1 MSSIYETQL
10 QDMLSTHHTIGA
22 GEDEDEMFLTSGD
35 DEDRLYDAILGAK
48 DEAAIVSRI
57 ASFRIPAMAKLSPA
71 ARARLMALSSGAKLV
86 RRIAEVNNARQAL
99 RPNSYCPFTS
109 TPLNPLPGVAPQVAT
124 GTITIQPGGGNGY
137 WKFLGFYIPDYFH
150 NLFAFTSLQIA
161 GQEVIYGTST
171 STASA
176 PANAVSCGVF
186 NSRSPNVFNLTP
198 WMGQTFSNTQNIVI
212 QVTTTVNAGQ
222 FLQSL
227 GGDAAAGT
235 AIAATDTLTLTGAVL
250 TQVDPCDVSLPGVDR
265 KLSRR
270 QISGAMRNALSFMR

>member
-1 MSSIYETQL
+1 MTVYETQL
-10 QDMLSTHHTIGA
+10 QDLINTHHSVGA

-35 DEDRLYDAILGAK
+35 DEDRLYDSILGAK

-57 ASFRIPAMAKLSPA
+57 ASFRLPPTAQLSPA
-71 ARARLMALSSGAKLV
+71 SRARLLALASGAKLV
-86 RRIAEVNNARQAL
+86 RRIAEVSNARQAL

-109 TPLNPLPGVAPQVAT
+109 VALNPLGGATPT
-124 GTITIQPGGGNGY
+124 GTITVQPGGGNGS
-137 WKFLGFYIPDYFH
+137 WKFLGFFIPDYFH

-161 GQEVIYGTST
+161 GQEVIYGTN
-171 STASA
+171 SA
-176 PANAVSCGVF
+176 GAGSSNGVSCGVF

-212 QVTTTVNAGQ
+212 QVTTAVTNGQ

-235 AIAATDTLTLTGAVL
+235 AIAAGDTLTLTGAVL

-270 QISGAMRNALSFMR
+270 AISGAMRNALSFLR

>member
-1 MSSIYETQL
+1 MSPYETQL
-10 QDMLSTHHTIGA
+10 QDLINTHHSIGA
-22 GEDEDEMFLTSGD
+22 GEDEDELFLTSGE
-35 DEDRLYDAILGAK
+35 DEDRLYDAVLGAK

-57 ASFRIPAMAKLSPA
+57 ASFRLPPTARLSPA
-71 ARARLMALSSGAKLV
+71 SRARLMALSSGAKLV
-86 RRIAEVNNARQAL
+86 RRIAEVSNARQAL

-109 TPLNPLPGVAPQVAT
+109 AAVNPLGGGTPTAT
-124 GTITIQPGGGNGY
+124 VTIQPGGGNGS

-161 GQEVIYGTST
+161 GQEVIYGTN
-171 STASA
+171 
-176 PANAVSCGVF
+176 NAGAGSSNGVSCGVF

-212 QVTTTVNAGQ
+212 QVTTTVTAGQ
-222 FLQSL
+222 PLQIL
-227 GGDAAAGT
+227 GTPIAA
-235 AIAATDTLTLTGAVL
+235 AIAAVDTLTLTGAVL

-270 QISGAMRNALSFMR
+270 AISGAMRNALSFMR

>member
-1 MSSIYETQL
+1 MSLYETQL
-10 QDMLSTHHTIGA
+10 QDLINTHHAVGA
-22 GEDEDEMFLTSGD
+22 GEDVEDEMFLTSGD
-35 DEDRLYDAILGAK
+35 DEDRLYDSILGAK

-57 ASFRIPAMAKLSPA
+57 ASFRVPPTAQLSPA
-71 ARARLMALSSGAKLV
+71 SRARLMALSSGAKLV

-109 TPLNPLPGVAPQVAT
+109 IPLNPLGGLTPTAQIV
-124 GTITIQPGGGNGY
+124 IQPGGGNGY
-137 WKFLGFYIPDYFH
+137 WKFLGFFIPDYFH

-161 GQEVIYGTST
+161 GQEVIYGTSA
-171 STASA
+171 ASA
-176 PANAVSCGVF
+176 GSSSNGVSCGVF

-198 WMGQTFSNTQNIVI
+198 WMGQTFTNTQNIVI
-212 QVTTTVNAGQ
+212 NVTTAVSQ
-222 FLQSL
+222 LQPLQSL
-227 GGDAAAGT
+227 GGDAAT
-235 AIAATDTLTLTGAVL
+235 PIQAADTLTLTGAVL

>member
-1 MSSIYETQL
+1 MSLYETQL
-10 QDMLSTHHTIGA
+10 QDLINTHHSIGA
-22 GEDEDEMFLTSGD
+22 GEDEEELFLTSGE
-35 DEDRLYDAILGAK
+35 DEERLYDSLLGAK

-57 ASFRIPAMAKLSPA
+57 ASFRLPPTAQLSPA
-71 ARARLMALSSGAKLV
+71 SRARLLALSSGAKLV
-86 RRIAEVNNARQAL
+86 RRIAEVSNARQAL

-109 TPLNPLPGVAPQVAT
+109 PALNPIGGVTPTA
-124 GTITIQPGGGNGY
+124 TITIQPGGGNGS

-161 GQEVIYGTST
+161 GQEVIYGTS
-171 STASA
+171 ASVQ
-176 PANAVSCGVF
+176 PGSSNGVSCGVF

-198 WMGQTFSNTQNIVI
+198 WMGQTFLNTQNIVI
-212 QVTTTVNAGQ
+212 QVTTSVNAGQ

-235 AIAATDTLTLTGAVL
+235 AIAAVDTLTLTGAVL

-270 QISGAMRNALSFMR
+270 AVSGAMRNALSFMR

>member
-1 MSSIYETQL
+1 MTVYETQL
-10 QDMLSTHHTIGA
+10 QDLINTHHSVGA

-35 DEDRLYDAILGAK
+35 DEDRLYDSILGAK

-57 ASFRIPAMAKLSPA
+57 ASFRLPPTAQLSPA
-71 ARARLMALSSGAKLV
+71 SRARLLALASGAKLV
-86 RRIAEVNNARQAL
+86 RRIAEVTNARQAL

-109 TPLNPLPGVAPQVAT
+109 AALNPLGGAAPTA
-124 GTITIQPGGGNGY
+124 TITVQPGGGNGS
-137 WKFLGFYIPDYFH
+137 WKFLGFFIPDYFH

-161 GQEVIYGTST
+161 GQEVIYGTN
-171 STASA
+171 SA
-176 PANAVSCGVF
+176 GAGSSNGVSCGVF

-212 QVTTTVNAGQ
+212 QVTTAVTAGQ

-227 GGDAAAGT
+227 GGSAAVAGS
-235 AIAATDTLTLTGAVL
+235 AIAAADTLTLTGAVL

-270 QISGAMRNALSFMR
+270 AISGAMRNALSFMR

>member
-86 RRIAEVNNARQAL
+86 RRIAEVSNARQAL

-109 TPLNPLPGVAPQVAT
+109 AALNPLGGTST

-171 STASA
+171 STGGA

-212 QVTTTVNAGQ
+212 QVTTTVTAGQ
-222 FLQSL
+222 FLQTL
-227 GGDAAAGT
+227 GGDAAAGA
-235 AIAATDTLTLTGAVL
+235 AIQVNETLTLTGAVL

>member
-1 MSSIYETQL
+1 MSPYETQL
-10 QDMLSTHHTIGA
+10 QDLINTHHSIGA
-22 GEDEDEMFLTSGD
+22 GEDEDELFLTSGE
-35 DEDRLYDAILGAK
+35 DEDRLYDAVLGAK

-57 ASFRIPAMAKLSPA
+57 ASFRLPPTARLSPA
-71 ARARLMALSSGAKLV
+71 SRARLMALSSGAKLV
-86 RRIAEVNNARQAL
+86 RRIAEVSNARQAL

-109 TPLNPLPGVAPQVAT
+109 TPLTPIGGATTT
-124 GTITIQPGGGNGY
+124 GTITIQPGGGNGS

-161 GQEVIYGTST
+161 GQEVIYGS
-171 STASA
+171 SGAVQASSS
-176 PANAVSCGVF
+176 NGVSCGVF

-212 QVTTTVNAGQ
+212 QVTTSVSQNQ
-222 FLQSL
+222 PLQIL
-227 GGDAAAGT
+227 GTPIVAP
-235 AIAATDTLTLTGAVL
+235 IAATDTLTLTGAVL

-270 QISGAMRNALSFMR
+270 AISGAMRNALSFMR

>member
-1 MSSIYETQL
+1 MSLYETQL
-10 QDMLSTHHTIGA
+10 QDLINTHHSIGA
-22 GEDEDEMFLTSGD
+22 GEDEEELFLTSGE
-35 DEDRLYDAILGAK
+35 DEDRLYDSILGAK

-57 ASFRIPAMAKLSPA
+57 ASFRLPPTAQLSPA
-71 ARARLMALSSGAKLV
+71 SRARLMALSSGAKLV
-86 RRIAEVNNARQAL
+86 RRIAEVSNARQAL

-109 TPLNPLPGVAPQVAT
+109 TPLTPLT
-124 GTITIQPGGGNGY
+124 GASPTATITIQPGGGNGT

-161 GQEVIYGTST
+161 GQEVIYGTNA
-171 STASA
+171 TAAGSS
-176 PANAVSCGVF
+176 NGVSCGVF

-198 WMGQTFSNTQNIVI
+198 WMGQTFLNTQNIVI
-212 QVTTTVNAGQ
+212 QVTTAVTAGQ

-235 AIAATDTLTLTGAVL
+235 AIAAVDTLTLTGAVL
-250 TQVDPCDVSLPGVDR
+250 TQVDPCNVSLPGVDA

-270 QISGAMRNALSFMR
+270 AVSGAMRNALSFMR